1 LKRERR
7 WSEAL
12 REEAV
17 LDSLAAPIPER
28 LGSELAERLPELVAL
43 ASPASRPALLLH
55 YQDGMSLQETA
66 DILGV
71 AAGTVKSRIAYGLV
85 AIRKAVG
92 AEGGWTE
99 RKGVRS

>member
-1 LKRERR
+1 
-7 WSEAL
+7 
-12 REEAV
+12 
-17 LDSLAAPIPER
+17 
-28 LGSELAERLPELVAL
+28 
-43 ASPASRPALLLH
+43 
-55 YQDGMSLQETA
+55 MSLQETA

-99 RKGVRS
+99 RTGVRS